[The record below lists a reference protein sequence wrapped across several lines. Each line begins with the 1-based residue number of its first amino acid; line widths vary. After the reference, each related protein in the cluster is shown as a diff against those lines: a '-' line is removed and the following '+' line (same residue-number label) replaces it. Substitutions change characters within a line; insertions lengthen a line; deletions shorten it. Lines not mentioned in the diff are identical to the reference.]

1 MLDPKVPL
9 ATYVGTPKVR
19 VVTPDGKKVIAW
31 GKTLP
36 NAPDGSKRQMAAV
49 CGAFTK
55 LKLQIDD
62 FMTVQEFNR
71 VMGGNGP
78 PRYNYKTGTY
88 YDYGAFPD
96 GHPSGVVICTNQEL
110 LVKKTLRPDGTEAED
125 EELPDEKAPEDKGAP
140 REKGPD
146 DGKGSIPFSD
156 VVTGSEDSKYLYRQG
171 QAAVEDGHTPFD
183 LAQSVLSGTP
193 AEINGVLAQSISDP
207 ASYSTYN
214 TKGYNGKLKAPAEA
228 FLAKGRDKPAQ
239 TPAPAKK

>member
-9 ATYVGTPKVR
+9 ATYAGTPKVR

-36 NAPDGSKRQMAAV
+36 NAPDGSKRQMSAV

-125 EELPDEKAPEDKGAP
+125 EELPDEKGTDAGPA

-156 VVTGSEDSKYLYRQG
+156 VVTGSDDSKYLYRQG
-171 QAAVEDGHTPFD
+171 EAAKEQGNTPFE

-228 FLAKGRDKPAQ
+228 FLAKSGKPA
-239 TPAPAKK
+239 PAPAKK